1 MASGTPRTTYFTSR
15 TLVAYAIAYAIAALS
30 LVLGYVLRSVP
41 WLALGIWL
49 AASLT
54 VLLID
59 RAVSERTPR
68 GNHEA
73 DGSVGAMF
81 QGSPAALTVI
91 GLMAAVALVISFL
104 VYW

>member
-15 TLVAYAIAYAIAALS
+15 TVVAYAIAYVLAAGS
-30 LVLGYVLRSVP
+30 LGLGYMLRSVS
-41 WLALGIWL
+41 WLALGLWL
-49 AASLT
+49 AASLS
-54 VLLID
+54 VILID
-59 RAVSERTPR
+59 RAVVERAPR

-91 GLMAAVALVISFL
+91 GIMAAAALVVSFL
-104 VYW
+104 VSW

>member
-15 TLVAYAIAYAIAALS
+15 TVVAYAIAYALAAVS
-30 LVLGYVLRSVP
+30 LVLGYLLRSVP
-41 WLALGIWL
+41 WLALGLWL
-49 AASLT
+49 AASLA

-59 RAVSERTPR
+59 RAAVERASR

-91 GLMAAVALVISFL
+91 GLMAAAALLVSFL
-104 VYW
+104 AHW